1 MFYGT
6 GPSTVHEDQSSESS
20 SEDDSESDEFVGSG
34 DENQS
39 SESDESDDSD
49 HELVAES

>member
-6 GPSTVHEDQSSESS
+6 VPSTVQHQDQSTESS
-20 SEDDSESDEFVGSG
+20 SEDDSESDEFICSG

-39 SESDESDDSD
+39 SEMISD
-49 HELVAES
+49 HELVANCEE